1 MISEPK
7 QQGVTHL
14 GIVQGLDAEEI
25 PGAEE
30 LPLLLVPNGEGEHA
44 PQFVQKLWAVL
55 LIAVEQHLRVGLGGE
70 HVALLEQ
77 LLPQGPV
84 VVDLPVEDEHLAAV
98 LVENGL
104 AAALQVDDG
113 QPAKAQ
119 GDLPVPYSN
128 PRRPGPRWRMASVM
142 DWSTPWSR
150 WVSPSA
156 DKTNKSTHKR
166 YPVLSCYSL
175 RRAAGAASQKEGAF
189 LRPCSISYCITNC
202 WEMTGFFH
210 HQREMVIF
218 SQKYP
223 PFPPLSAPLMAGG
236 LLGAADE
243 VQQGGGMG
251 GGTPSPRLSGVR
263 AGRASFLTPSAPG
276 GFPSPSAGRWP
287 GPRPGP
293 WRPG

>member
-1 MISEPK
+1 
-7 QQGVTHL
+7 
-14 GIVQGLDAEEI
+14 
-25 PGAEE
+25 
-30 LPLLLVPNGEGEHA
+30 
-44 PQFVQKLWAVL
+44 
-55 LIAVEQHLRVGLGGE
+55 
-70 HVALLEQ
+70 LEQ

-104 AAALQVDDG
+104 PPALQVDDG

-119 GDLPVPYSN
+119 GDLPVHIVIRVVRAPVADGVRHGLEH
-128 PRRPGPRWRMASVM
+128 PLVPLGV
-142 DWSTPWSR
+142 
-150 WVSPSA
+150 PSA
-156 DKTNKSTHKR
+156 DKTNNSPHTR

-251 GGTPSPRLSGVR
+251 GELLLQTLRGQGGEGL
-263 AGRASFLTPSAPG
+263 FLHPFAPG
-276 GFPSPSAGRWP
+276 DFLPLQQGAGP
-287 GPRPGP
+287 G
-293 WRPG
+293 